1 MKPYLPIVAT
11 VALVVLIAAAII
23 PMWVMT
29 AGISLPPAAIGAI
42 VLMIIGSFAVGGGL
56 MFLIF
61 YSARKGYDDRV
72 QHGPGGPP
80 IDRTANR
87 ERE

>member
-1 MKPYLPIVAT
+1 MMKRYL
-11 VALVVLIAAAII
+11 LIAGTAVLMLLIALAII

-29 AGISLPPAAIGAI
+29 AGVSLPPAAIGAI
-42 VLMIIGSFAVGGGL
+42 IFMIIGCFGVGGGL

-72 QHGPGGPP
+72 HHGPGGPP
-80 IDRTANR
+80 PDINS
-87 ERE
+87 

>member
-1 MKPYLPIVAT
+1 MKRYLLIAGA
-11 VALVVLIAAAII
+11 VALVALIAAAII

-29 AGISLPPAAIGAI
+29 AGISLPSAAIGAI
-42 VLMIIGSFAVGGGL
+42 VFMVIGSFAVGGGL

-72 QHGPGGPP
+72 HHGRGGPP
-80 IDRTANR
+80 RDTGL
-87 ERE
+87 

>member
-1 MKPYLPIVAT
+1 MKRYALIAAT
-11 VALVVLIAAAII
+11 VALVVLIAAAIV

-42 VLMIIGSFAVGGGL
+42 VLMVIGSFAVGGGL

-72 QHGPGGPP
+72 HHGPGGPP
-80 IDRTANR
+80 ADKS
-87 ERE
+87 E

>member
-1 MKPYLPIVAT
+1 MKRYA
-11 VALVVLIAAAII
+11 LIAGTAVLMLVIALAII

-29 AGISLPPAAIGAI
+29 ADVSLPPAAVGAI
-42 VLMIIGSFAVGGGL
+42 IFMVIGCFAVGGGL

-72 QHGPGGPP
+72 HHGPGGPP
-80 IDRTANR
+80 SETGG
-87 ERE
+87 

>member
-1 MKPYLPIVAT
+1 VKRYA
-11 VALVVLIAAAII
+11 LIAGTAALMLVIALAII

-29 AGISLPPAAIGAI
+29 AGVSLPPAAIGAI
-42 VLMIIGSFAVGGGL
+42 VFMVIGCFAVGGGL

-72 QHGPGGPP
+72 HHGPGGPP
-80 IDRTANR
+80 VDPTA
-87 ERE
+87 